1 MVWKNLDKNK
11 FDSTIAFL
19 NDTSSKKK
27 KKTTHKKT
35 WSARNKW
42 ANVTKKTSF

>member
-1 MVWKNLDKNK
+1 MIPVL
-11 FDSTIAFL
+11 
-19 NDTSSKKK
+19 KK